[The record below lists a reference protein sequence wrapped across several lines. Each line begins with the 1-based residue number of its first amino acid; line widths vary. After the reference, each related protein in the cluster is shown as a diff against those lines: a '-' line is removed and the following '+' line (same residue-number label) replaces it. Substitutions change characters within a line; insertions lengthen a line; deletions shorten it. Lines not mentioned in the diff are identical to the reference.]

1 MSLTQAAFQTVHF
14 GRIQVDEDSTIEFP
28 EGLPGFEARRRF
40 AVLQD
45 PSYGP
50 LVFLQS
56 LELAGLCFP
65 ALPVAT
71 VRADY
76 SLAVTPEDLEKLG
89 LPQDR
94 QPVIGR
100 DVAALAI
107 LCLPQGEP
115 PTANLLSPVLI
126 HLKTRRALQAI
137 RIDRL
142 YTCSERLAVEEG
154 PCS

>member
-1 MSLTQAAFQTVHF
+1 MSSTLVFQTVHF
-14 GRIQVDEDSTIEFP
+14 GRIDVDEDSMIEFP

-40 AVLQD
+40 ALLQD
-45 PSYGP
+45 PAYGP

-56 LELAGLCFP
+56 LELAGLCLP
-65 ALPVAT
+65 ALPVGA
-71 VRADY
+71 VRSDY
-76 SLAVTPEDLEKLG
+76 SLAVMPEDLEKLG

-107 LCLPQGEP
+107 VCLPQGEP

-137 RIDRL
+137 RLDRL
-142 YTCSERLAVEEG
+142 YTCSERLAAGEAA
-154 PCS
+154 CS

>member
-1 MSLTQAAFQTVHF
+1 MSLTPVVLQTVHF
-14 GRIQVDEDSTIEFP
+14 GRIQVDEASTIQFP
-28 EGLPGFEARRRF
+28 EGLPGFESRRRF
-40 AVLQD
+40 ALLQD
-45 PSYGP
+45 PAYGP
-50 LVFLQS
+50 LIFLQS

-65 ALPVAT
+65 ALPVGV
-71 VRADY
+71 VRPDY

-89 LPQDR
+89 LPRDR

-126 HLKTRRALQAI
+126 HLETRRALKSI
-137 RIDRL
+137 RLDRL
-142 YTCSERLAVEEG
+142 YTCSERLAVEEAL
-154 PCS
+154 CS